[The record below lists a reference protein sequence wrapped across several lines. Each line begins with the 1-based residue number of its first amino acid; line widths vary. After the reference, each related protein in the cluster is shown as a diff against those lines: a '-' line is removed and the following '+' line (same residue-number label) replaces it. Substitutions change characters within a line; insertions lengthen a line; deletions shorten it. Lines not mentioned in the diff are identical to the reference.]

1 MGIAGEVSVRGA
13 WADTAR
19 VDRMIQALD
28 APRDTERDA
37 GWPAEPG
44 ICDWGWVAVGHRP
57 PGTGEPSGASAQSM
71 LDERLGW
78 CLVFDGR
85 LDNGPDLRE
94 GLEECFPFRSGSD
107 AEVVLAAYHRWG
119 EHFVDHLQGVFA
131 LALVDA
137 PREKVLLARDR
148 QGARP
153 LYLWT
158 GAGRLRF
165 ASTLPGLLAAEGT
178 DTVVDRATAAPAL
191 DHRGMAAAP
200 QVMLSGATLLP
211 AATLRV
217 LEARGRAR
225 DRALLDDEAVPRLG
239 SVGRS

>member
-13 WADTAR
+13 WADTAC
-19 VDRMIQALD
+19 VDRMIQAMD
-28 APRDTERDA
+28 AARDA
-37 GWPAEPG
+37 SGSVDPG

-57 PGTGEPSGASAQSM
+57 PETGDQAGATAELM

-78 CLVFDGR
+78 CLVFDGQ
-85 LDNGPDLRE
+85 LDNGPGLRE
-94 GLEECFPFRSGSD
+94 ELDECFPFRSGSD

-119 EHFVDHLQGVFA
+119 ERFVDHLQGVFA

-148 QGARP
+148 QGSRP
-153 LYLWT
+153 LYVCA

-165 ASTLPGLLAAEGT
+165 ASTLPGLLAAGGI
-178 DTVVDRATAAPAL
+178 DTSADRTGLGRPL
-191 DHRGMAAAP
+191 DHRGMAPASRT
-200 QVMLSGATLLP
+200 VLSGVAPLP

-225 DRALLDDEAVPRLG
+225 DRVYGPDG
-239 SVGRS
+239 HIHHGREGRGWRVS

>member
-1 MGIAGEVSVRGA
+1 
-13 WADTAR
+13 
-19 VDRMIQALD
+19 
-28 APRDTERDA
+28 
-37 GWPAEPG
+37 
-44 ICDWGWVAVGHRP
+44 
-57 PGTGEPSGASAQSM
+57 M

-94 GLEECFPFRSGSD
+94 NLDECFPFRSGSD

-153 LYLWT
+153 LYLGT

-165 ASTLPGLLAAEGT
+165 ASTLPGLMAADGT
-178 DTVVDRATAAPAL
+178 DTVVDRAAEEPDL
-191 DHRGMAAAP
+191 DHRGLAAA
-200 QVMLSGATLLP
+200 QQTVLSGVTLLP

-225 DRALLDDEAVPRLG
+225 DRAFLNDEAVPRLG
-239 SVGRS
+239 SVGRN

>member
-13 WADTAR
+13 WADTAS
-19 VDRMIQALD
+19 VDRMIQAMD
-28 APRDTERDA
+28 ASGDA
-37 GWPAEPG
+37 GGPADPG

-57 PGTGEPSGASAQSM
+57 TETGEQSGVTAQSM

-78 CLVFDGR
+78 CLMFDGR
-85 LDNGPDLRE
+85 LDNGTNLHAE
-94 GLEECFPFRSGSD
+94 LSECFPFRSGSD

-148 QGARP
+148 QGTRL
-153 LYLWT
+153 LYLGT
-158 GAGRLRF
+158 AAGRLRF
-165 ASTLPGLLAAEGT
+165 ASTLPGLLAADGT
-178 DTVVDRATAAPAL
+178 ETSADRTALEHEL
-191 DHRGMAAAP
+191 DHRRMVPAP
-200 QVMLSGATLLP
+200 PSNLGGVTLLP
-211 AATLRV
+211 PATLRV

-225 DRALLDDEAVPRLG
+225 DRGFHDGEAVPRLG
-239 SVGRS
+239 GVGRS

>member
-13 WADTAR
+13 WADTAS
-19 VDRMIQALD
+19 VDRMIQAMD
-28 APRDTERDA
+28 AARDA
-37 GWPAEPG
+37 GGPADPG

-57 PGTGEPSGASAQSM
+57 TETGEQAGATAQSM

-78 CLVFDGR
+78 CLMFDGR
-85 LDNGPDLRE
+85 LDNGPDLRVD
-94 GLEECFPFRSGSD
+94 LDECFPFRSGSD

-148 QGARP
+148 QGTRL
-153 LYLWT
+153 LYLST

-165 ASTLPGLLAAEGT
+165 ASTLPGLLAADGI
-178 DTVVDRATAAPAL
+178 DTSADHAALKHDL
-191 DHRGMAAAP
+191 DHRSMVPAP
-200 QVMLSGATLLP
+200 RTILSGVTLLP

-225 DRALLDDEAVPRLG
+225 DRGFHDDEAVPRLG
-239 SVGRS
+239 GVGRV